1 MTQISVAA
9 FVPPG
14 EQATVARAAQILQ
27 AGLADEGAKLACATV
42 ADFDGLRTAAGTI
55 RIASLTPELG
65 LERLDTPWSEVEQ
78 RLRQDYA
85 ALCDSGDPVLI
96 TTIFRHIGAQRDPD
110 RAEAILVRLRRLNLL
125 ATELSRAY
133 GLFVIDLDRIFSDV
147 GAVRVMT
154 DYGMDGHDAAELAG
168 HALALGIVDN
178 ALDAALPFEA
188 QERVKRAIT
197 ASRPAIQPPPD
208 LVPGNLMTMGKGRRR
223 QVVSTITDS
232 VQDNHV
238 GWLIRQVLKGQIP
251 PRQAADKL
259 IHAVRRRGVQES
271 LGLLTSG
278 MVRLMGLKPQ

>member
-1 MTQISVAA
+1 MKQISVAA

-14 EQATVARAAQILQ
+14 EHATVARAAHILQ
-27 AGLADEGAKLACATV
+27 AALGDEGAELACATV
-42 ADFDGLRTAAGTI
+42 ADFDRLQTATPGTI
-55 RIASLTPELG
+55 RIASLTPELDQ
-65 LERLDTPWSEVEQ
+65 LDTPWSEVEA
-78 RLRQDYA
+78 RLRQNYA
-85 ALCDSGDPVLI
+85 ALCDSGDTVLV

-110 RAEAILVRLRRLNLL
+110 RAEALLVRIRRLNLL

-133 GLFVIDLDRIFSDV
+133 GLFVVDLDRIFSDV
-147 GAVRVMT
+147 GAVRVLT
-154 DYGMDGHDAAELAG
+154 DYGLDGQAAAELAG

-197 ASRPAIQPPPD
+197 ASQPAIRPAPD